1 MYIYTSK
8 EIYTYIYVK
17 YLEPHG
23 RLSVIVGWAEDR
35 DCFPRPAA
43 LGIPGR
49 RDRRW
54 WPCRRVRPRPV
65 RRVAAVLLQR
75 CPAAK
80 AAMANT
86 ADLLRKVMRKRR
98 VDGVSI
104 KGTRGRGNLVVA
116 VFVAC
121 VLLQGA
127 LGGEWPFGAACTAQI
142 AHGRGAGV

>member
-1 MYIYTSK
+1 
-8 EIYTYIYVK
+8 
-17 YLEPHG
+17 
-23 RLSVIVGWAEDR
+23 
-35 DCFPRPAA
+35 
-43 LGIPGR
+43 
-49 RDRRW
+49 
-54 WPCRRVRPRPV
+54 V